1 MLRLPC
7 PSPQPV
13 AFSEAVRGKMLCT
26 DERVSSTPPPT
37 IHTPSANTAAPDSAS
52 AVPRMFT
59 NRGEEEDQG
68 KKPAM
73 SPLYTFYANYLTWHI
88 VTEELLLIS
97 TVVLHELIALG
108 HTIYAI
114 KLK

>member
-52 AVPRMFT
+52 AVPQIFT
-59 NRGEEEDQG
+59 NRGEEEGQG
-68 KKPAM
+68 NKPAM
-73 SPLYTFYANYLTWHI
+73 SPLHNFHANYLTLHI
-88 VTEELLLIS
+88 VLEELMLIS
-97 TVVLHELIALG
+97 TVVPHELIALG
-108 HTIYAI
+108 V
-114 KLK
+114 LLQSN